1 MTFWETL
8 LLAVALSMDAVA
20 VSVANS
26 LAYRCKA
33 REMAAMP
40 LLFGG
45 FQGLMPLLGYWVGG
59 LFADLVHRYAGI
71 VTLVVLG
78 YIGAKMLFDGLR
90 GESGDGAVGMLT
102 WRVLL
107 FQAIATSIDAF
118 AVGVSLLAM
127 DVRVVP
133 ACATI
138 AVTTFLCSLLA
149 LFLGR
154 RFGTALGEKAKA
166 AGGLIL
172 LAIAIKAIL

>member
-1 MTFWETL
+1 
-8 LLAVALSMDAVA
+8 
-20 VSVANS
+20 
-26 LAYRCKA
+26 
-33 REMAAMP
+33 
-40 LLFGG
+40 
-45 FQGLMPLLGYWVGG
+45 
-59 LFADLVHRYAGI
+59 
-71 VTLVVLG
+71 
-78 YIGAKMLFDGLR
+78 
-90 GESGDGAVGMLT
+90 MLT

-127 DVRVVP
+127 DVQVVP

-154 RFGTALGEKAKA
+154 RFGTALGDKAKA

>member
-1 MTFWETL
+1 
-8 LLAVALSMDAVA
+8 MDAVA

-90 GESGDGAVGMLT
+90 
-102 WRVLL
+102 
-107 FQAIATSIDAF
+107 
-118 AVGVSLLAM
+118 
-127 DVRVVP
+127 
-133 ACATI
+133 
-138 AVTTFLCSLLA
+138 
-149 LFLGR
+149 
-154 RFGTALGEKAKA
+154 EKAGTVRSA
-166 AGGLIL
+166 C
-172 LAIAIKAIL
+172 

>member
-8 LLAVALSMDAVA
+8 LLATALSMDAVA
-20 VSVANS
+20 VTIANS

-45 FQGLMPLLGYWVGG
+45 FQGLMPLLGYWVSG
-59 LFADLVHRYAGI
+59 LFADLVHRYAGV

-90 GESGDGAVGMLT
+90 GEGESGVGAMLT
-102 WRVLL
+102 WKLL
-107 FQAIATSIDAF
+107 LLQAVATSIDAF

-127 DVRVVP
+127 DVEVVP
-133 ACATI
+133 ACAMI

-154 RFGTALGEKAKA
+154 RFGSALGDKAKA
-166 AGGLIL
+166 AGGVIL
-172 LAIAIKAIL
+172 LAIAIKAVL

>member
-1 MTFWETL
+1 MMYSAQVSMGDDYDPEEEETAFEKWVGEHL
-8 LLAVALSMDAVA
+8 GKKAEDILLAAAAV
-20 VSVANS
+20 
-26 LAYRCKA
+26 
-33 REMAAMP
+33 
-40 LLFGG
+40 
-45 FQGLMPLLGYWVGG
+45 VGG

-154 RFGTALGEKAKA
+154 RFGTALGDKAKA

>member
-78 YIGAKMLFDGLR
+78 YIGAKMLFD
-90 GESGDGAVGMLT
+90 
-102 WRVLL
+102 
-107 FQAIATSIDAF
+107 
-118 AVGVSLLAM
+118 
-127 DVRVVP
+127 
-133 ACATI
+133 
-138 AVTTFLCSLLA
+138 VTTFLCSLLA

-154 RFGTALGEKAKA
+154 RFGTALGDKAKA

>member
-59 LFADLVHRYAGI
+59 LFADLVHGTPALSLWWCWAI
-71 VTLVVLG
+71 LVQ
-78 YIGAKMLFDGLR
+78 R
-90 GESGDGAVGMLT
+90 CCLT
-102 WRVLL
+102 
-107 FQAIATSIDAF
+107 
-118 AVGVSLLAM
+118 
-127 DVRVVP
+127 
-133 ACATI
+133 AC
-138 AVTTFLCSLLA
+138 
-149 LFLGR
+149 
-154 RFGTALGEKAKA
+154 GEKAGTVRSA
-166 AGGLIL
+166 C
-172 LAIAIKAIL
+172 